1 MCDRVRPITRYEG
14 LATNQIHRR
23 SLQCRFSG
31 IQRRS
36 VSKYFVRSS
45 ERLARERTLSV
56 SIGLSNTTISLYEPV
71 FRDRDESCDTETW
84 PSDSPA
90 EPNNSCVSRT
100 FPQVPRHALFLQQIG
115 AAAVPRDVR
124 PKFVAGDAEKRVTK
138 KRKRHNDLRSK
149 MASSQLEPQ
158 DHYFPVSNIAPISVF
173 WMLYKLYKI
182 YTDQFLC

>member
-14 LATNQIHRR
+14 LSTNQIHRR

-36 VSKYFVRSS
+36 VSKCFVRSS
-45 ERLARERTLSV
+45 ERLARGRTLSV
-56 SIGLSNTTISLYEPV
+56 SIGFSNTTISLYEPV

-90 EPNNSCVSRT
+90 EPNNSCVSQT
-100 FPQVPRHALFLQQIG
+100 FPQVPRQRAKWCPFAATNRSCCSPWLGTCAQSLLQ
-115 AAAVPRDVR
+115 VR
-124 PKFVAGDAEKRVTK
+124 LRVTK

-149 MASSQLEPQ
+149 MALS
-158 DHYFPVSNIAPISVF
+158 
-173 WMLYKLYKI
+173 
-182 YTDQFLC
+182 